1 MKTVFSG
8 IQPTGNLHLGNYL
21 GSIKNWID
29 LQDQHRCIFGVMN
42 LHAIT
47 LPQDP
52 KELQKNI
59 LDATAVYLAAG
70 LDPKKSIIFVQGE
83 VAQHAEL
90 AWVLGT
96 ITPMGWLN
104 RMTQF
109 KDKAKLVDIY
119 ADVTKLLLTDIKI
132 ERSTMSIY
140 SELSNADRRIN
151 EIFKNME
158 KGFGF
163 FKRLLLT
170 FFKPRLKSHYR
181 DELGSLKTKM
191 DNETS
196 ENEENYLV
204 LEEIVKKVED
214 ARQKFDEKSN
224 ATLGLFSY
232 PVLMAADILLYR
244 ADLVPVGEDQK
255 QHLELTRDLA
265 GAFNRRYNQEYF
277 KLPEPMIVKD
287 VKRIMSLQD
296 GLKKMSKSDESDL
309 SRINLE
315 DSPEVI
321 LKKVKKAKTDSLP
334 TINFDEARPEIHNLL
349 NIFAAS
355 SGKSPQ
361 DLAKEYETVGNGK
374 FKTDLAESLIEKLRP
389 IQENLTRFKQDQTY
403 IRQVLAEGKNQARE
417 IAAKTKKEVF
427 EIVGL

>member
-59 LDATAVYLAAG
+59 LDATAIYLAAG

-83 VAQHAEL
+83 VPQHAEL
-90 AWVLGT
+90 AWVLST

-109 KDKAKLVDIY
+109 KEKSSNLNSLNEEIIFSIIRSDIRNQKLNQLE
-119 ADVTKLLLTDIKI
+119 LLLADKQTVTLD
-132 ERSTMSIY
+132 RSTAMILADTITEAVRNDLYKSR
-140 SELSNADRRIN
+140 SN
-151 EIFKNME
+151 
-158 KGFGF
+158 
-163 FKRLLLT
+163 
-170 FFKPRLKSHYR
+170 
-181 DELGSLKTKM
+181 
-191 DNETS
+191 
-196 ENEENYLV
+196 
-204 LEEIVKKVED
+204 
-214 ARQKFDEKSN
+214 
-224 ATLGLFSY
+224 LGLYSY

-296 GLKKMSKSDESDL
+296 GAKKMSKSDESDL

-315 DSPEVI
+315 DSADVI

-334 TINFDEARPEIHNLL
+334 TINFDEARPEIYNLL
-349 NIFAAS
+349 NIFAACS
-355 SGKSPQ
+355 DKSPQ
-361 DLAKEYETVGNGK
+361 DLAKEYETAGNGK

-389 IQENLTRFKQDQTY
+389 IQENLSRFKQDQAY
-403 IRQVLAEGKNQARE
+403 IRQVLDEGKNQAKE
-417 IAAKTKKEVF
+417 IAAKTRKEVF

>member
-1 MKTVFSG
+1 MKKTVFSG

-29 LQDQHRCIFGVMN
+29 LQDQQRCIFGVMN

-52 KELQKNI
+52 KEMQKNI

-83 VAQHAEL
+83 VPEHAEL
-90 AWVLGT
+90 AWVLST

-109 KDKAKLVDIY
+109 K
-119 ADVTKLLLTDIKI
+119 
-132 ERSTMSIY
+132 
-140 SELSNADRRIN
+140 
-151 EIFKNME
+151 E
-158 KGFGF
+158 K
-163 FKRLLLT
+163 
-170 FFKPRLKSHYR
+170 SA
-181 DELGSLKTKM
+181 
-191 DNETS
+191 
-196 ENEENYLV
+196 ENEN
-204 LEEIVKKVED
+204 
-214 ARQKFDEKSN
+214 
-224 ATLGLFSY
+224 LGLYSY

-296 GLKKMSKSDESDL
+296 GTKKMSKSEESDL

-315 DSPEVI
+315 DSADVI
-321 LKKVKKAKTDSLP
+321 LKKVKKAKTDSLA
-334 TINFDEARPEIHNLL
+334 TIAFDESRPEIYNLL
-349 NIFAAS
+349 NIFAAA

-361 DLAKEYETVGNGK
+361 DLAKEYETAGNGK

-389 IQENLTRFKQDQTY
+389 IQENLVRFKQDQSY
-403 IRQVLAEGKNQARE
+403 IKQVLENGKNRARE
-417 IAAKTKKEVF
+417 IAAQTRKEVF

>member
-96 ITPMGWLN
+96 ITPVGWLN

-109 KDKAKLVDIY
+109 KEKAKKKYKPEGIDSSDI
-119 ADVTKLLLTDIKI
+119 DNLENFI
-132 ERSTMSIY
+132 EVIAPETNLAHIEKMKDEVARFERNAIDD
-140 SELSNADRRIN
+140 SN
-151 EIFKNME
+151 
-158 KGFGF
+158 
-163 FKRLLLT
+163 
-170 FFKPRLKSHYR
+170 
-181 DELGSLKTKM
+181 
-191 DNETS
+191 
-196 ENEENYLV
+196 
-204 LEEIVKKVED
+204 
-214 ARQKFDEKSN
+214 
-224 ATLGLFSY
+224 LGLYSY
-232 PVLMAADILLYR
+232 PVLMASDILLYK

-287 VKRIMSLQD
+287 VKRIMSLTD
-296 GLKKMSKSDESDL
+296 GTKKMSKSDESDL

-321 LKKVKKAKTDSLP
+321 LKKVKKAKTDSLS

>member
-21 GSIKNWID
+21 GSIRNWID
-29 LQDQHRCIFGVMN
+29 LQENHRCIFGVMN

-59 LDATAVYLAAG
+59 LDAAAVYLACG
-70 LDPKKSIIFVQGE
+70 LDPKKSTLFVQSD

-96 ITPMGWLN
+96 LTSMGWLN

-109 KDKAKLVDIY
+109 K
-119 ADVTKLLLTDIKI
+119 
-132 ERSTMSIY
+132 
-140 SELSNADRRIN
+140 
-151 EIFKNME
+151 E
-158 KGFGF
+158 K
-163 FKRLLLT
+163 
-170 FFKPRLKSHYR
+170 SA
-181 DELGSLKTKM
+181 
-191 DNETS
+191 
-196 ENEENYLV
+196 ENEN
-204 LEEIVKKVED
+204 
-214 ARQKFDEKSN
+214 
-224 ATLGLFSY
+224 LGLYSY

-265 GAFNRRYNQEYF
+265 GAFNRRFNREYF

-296 GLKKMSKSDESDL
+296 GAKKMSKSDESDL
-309 SRINLE
+309 SRINLT
-315 DSPEVI
+315 DSADEI
-321 LKKVKKAKTDSLP
+321 LKKIKKAKTDSLA
-334 TINFDEARPEIHNLL
+334 TINFDEARLEIYNLL
-349 NIFAAS
+349 NIFSAAS
-355 SGKSPQ
+355 NKTPQ
-361 DLAKEYETVGNGK
+361 QIAKEYETSGNGK

-389 IQENLTRFKQDQTY
+389 IQENLNRFKQDQTY
-403 IRQVLAEGKNQARE
+403 IRQVLADGKNQARE
-417 IAAKTKKEVF
+417 IAAKTRNEVF

>member
-214 ARQKFDEKSN
+214 ARQKFDEKSKHI
-224 ATLGLFSY
+224 
-232 PVLMAADILLYR
+232 D
-244 ADLVPVGEDQK
+244 
-255 QHLELTRDLA
+255 
-265 GAFNRRYNQEYF
+265 
-277 KLPEPMIVKD
+277 
-287 VKRIMSLQD
+287 
-296 GLKKMSKSDESDL
+296 
-309 SRINLE
+309 
-315 DSPEVI
+315 
-321 LKKVKKAKTDSLP
+321 
-334 TINFDEARPEIHNLL
+334 
-349 NIFAAS
+349 
-355 SGKSPQ
+355 
-361 DLAKEYETVGNGK
+361 
-374 FKTDLAESLIEKLRP
+374 
-389 IQENLTRFKQDQTY
+389 
-403 IRQVLAEGKNQARE
+403 
-417 IAAKTKKEVF
+417 
-427 EIVGL
+427 